1 MTFQAVLAVSCRYTT
16 SLIIWNAVL
25 EHFMSMYSNNWEKT
39 WNIYY
44 TIQKYGFITFFWK
57 QGCIQLS
64 KSDSKDT
71 ML

>member
-25 EHFMSMYSNNWEKT
+25 VHFMSMYSNNWEKT

-44 TIQKYGFITFFWK
+44 TIRKYVIITFFWK

-64 KSDSKDT
+64 KSDSKDI